1 MEVTQNKTAL
11 VYKLLCAAFL
21 GWILLACGQKM
32 EDFNIFLDR
41 FMSDKEFE
49 LERTV
54 APLLSIR
61 HEFIM
66 DESGKD
72 KADVSVTRISREALE
87 EGPTLSAFLAENE
100 LFKEIK
106 PQGSDPSVQVVKV
119 FKADSDWQFEYH
131 FVNKEGN
138 WYLQSIHDYSL

>member
-1 MEVTQNKTAL
+1 MEVKQNKTAL
-11 VYKLLCAAFL
+11 FYKLLCTAFL
-21 GWILLACGQKM
+21 GWLLLACGQKV

-54 APLLSIR
+54 VPLLSIR
-61 HEFIM
+61 HEYIV

-72 KADVSVTRISREALE
+72 KANVSVTRISREGLE
-87 EGPTLSAFLAENE
+87 GGPTLSGFLAEND

-119 FKADSDWQFEYH
+119 FKVDSDWQFEYH
-131 FVNKEGN
+131 FVNKEGS
-138 WYLQSIHDYSL
+138 WYLQSIQDYSL

>member
-1 MEVTQNKTAL
+1 MEVKQNRIASVAKL
-11 VYKLLCAAFL
+11 VFAIFVS
-21 GWILLACGQKM
+21 WMLLACGQKV

-54 APLLSIR
+54 VPLLSIR
-61 HEFIM
+61 HEYILE
-66 DESGKD
+66 ESGKD
-72 KADVSVTRISREALE
+72 KAHVNITRISRETLE
-87 EGPTLSAFLAENE
+87 QGPTLSEFLTEND

-106 PQGSDPSVQVVKV
+106 QKENDPAVQVVKV
-119 FKADSDWQFEYH
+119 FKADTDWQFEYH
-131 FVNKEGN
+131 FVNKEGY